1 MTARTS
7 EKQKSEEGIC
17 SIVCEAGNQKISCKQ
32 HEKQNYIQKVSS
44 AVRPGPGQSPDKA
57 DFTFVKKKQNP
68 ESQIAGNCEHIDD
81 HNPQVGIRYKYTEY
95 RADGKQYS

>member
-1 MTARTS
+1 MSVKLEIRRFPVNSMKNRTTYRKCLLLSGPDQVSPQIKRTS
-7 EKQKSEEGIC
+7 RLSRRNK
-17 SIVCEAGNQKISCKQ
+17 
-32 HEKQNYIQKVSS
+32 
-44 AVRPGPGQSPDKA
+44 
-57 DFTFVKKKQNP
+57 NP

>member
-1 MTARTS
+1 M
-7 EKQKSEEGIC
+7 
-17 SIVCEAGNQKISCKQ
+17 
-32 HEKQNYIQKVSS
+32 SS

>member
-1 MTARTS
+1 MSVKLEIRRFPVNSMKNRTTYRKCLLLS
-7 EKQKSEEGIC
+7 GPDQ
-17 SIVCEAGNQKISCKQ
+17 
-32 HEKQNYIQKVSS
+32 VS
-44 AVRPGPGQSPDKA
+44 PPDKA